1 MPNIKGWSRSEV
13 TTLANMLDLNTSFI
27 GYGYVVKSSIKEGDS
42 IESDT
47 LEVELEDK
55 YKKEEDN
62 STVKD
67 TKKN

>member
-1 MPNIKGWSRSEV
+1 
-13 TTLANMLDLNTSFI
+13 MLNLNTSFI

-42 IESDT
+42 IEGDI

-62 STVKD
+62 STIDD